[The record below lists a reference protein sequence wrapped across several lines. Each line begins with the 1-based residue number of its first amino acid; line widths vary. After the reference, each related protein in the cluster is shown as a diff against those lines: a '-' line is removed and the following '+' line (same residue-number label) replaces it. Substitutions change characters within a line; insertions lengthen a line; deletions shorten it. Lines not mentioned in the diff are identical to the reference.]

1 MLSFVALGRV
11 RLATRRFVHVQTL
24 FSLRFC
30 PLALRNLASFAEN
43 VETIAQTNKDGC
55 QQIRPANRLLSVR

>member
-1 MLSFVALGRV
+1 MLKRYFHYGFARW
-11 RLATRRFVHVQTL
+11 
-24 FSLRFC
+24 LR
-30 PLALRNLASFAEN
+30 LRNLASFAEN